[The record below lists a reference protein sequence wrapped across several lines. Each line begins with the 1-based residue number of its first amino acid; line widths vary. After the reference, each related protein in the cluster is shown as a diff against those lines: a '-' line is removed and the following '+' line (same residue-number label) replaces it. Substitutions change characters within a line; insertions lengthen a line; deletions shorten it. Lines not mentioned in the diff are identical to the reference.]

1 MYFLVILLLQCFI
14 LDLGRTFWRTIY
26 FFRVAL
32 PEIEKTA
39 TYIQHAAS
47 HFTPCC
53 NRAGFCSIRARVK
66 NGNIGHG
73 LLCA

>member
-47 HFTPCC
+47 HFTPLQQ
-53 NRAGFCSIRARVK
+53 GGLLLDPRARK
-66 NGNIGHG
+66 K
-73 LLCA
+73 